1 MFCPNCGKKVSEDA
15 KFCQFCGA
23 RIETKETIQTA
34 VSFHLEDK
42 KGEARSQ
49 QRRSR
54 KLPLFIAT
62 VVILLGT
69 LAGTIKFVILPARQ
83 GTAVQWENVYIALSD
98 EGYILASDW
107 EQWEPI
113 LLSTDRS
120 EPIIASF
127 DPSGRYLYFFTNQ
140 NSSAETATL
149 MRAEYGK
156 LKAGSSRNDRYITH
170 VADNVSI
177 YGVLDES
184 GNYFHFTRDGSVIL
198 FEDANRTLCSYD
210 GKKVE
215 EIDYNVGLS
224 WHLSEEDQV
233 MYLVTPPGAQSST
246 LCLVDPKN
254 PGQRTVLAERV
265 HSVVSHRNLN
275 EIFYTTMDSADDRC
289 DLYLTGIN
297 RTPVLLASN
306 MREAKDLIV
315 SNTSNQYFY
324 YAESERSSQ
333 LAGDSGFS
341 IYTLNTLQDGTPVC
355 LQDNIWFS
363 FESEG
368 VFFYCVWTTEEQMD
382 AFMSPSEL
390 ENAGKIRYYAY
401 DIESRRS
408 VPMAQGLISQI
419 EADFGTIEKVTL
431 VGDRLFITCYD
442 FVQRKKSLL
451 AAPMDQEM
459 VDEYLILTNDG
470 QIYCE
475 SGGEL
480 YYIVNSFER
489 DGDYYVD
496 LYRYGKSGPELLME
510 DVTAWDTVIYE
521 DGDILVATDRSHVLE
536 NVLYNLV
543 IRTREGEQIP
553 VAEDVKRIIRVDED
567 TMLCISG
574 DDLYCFDGQQR
585 KLIAQNIQEI
595 ESKKELAGDSFE
607 MLSFFEHTPN

>member
-1 MFCPNCGKKVSEDA
+1 
-15 KFCQFCGA
+15 
-23 RIETKETIQTA
+23 
-34 VSFHLEDK
+34 
-42 KGEARSQ
+42 
-49 QRRSR
+49 
-54 KLPLFIAT
+54 
-62 VVILLGT
+62 
-69 LAGTIKFVILPARQ
+69 
-83 GTAVQWENVYIALSD
+83 
-98 EGYILASDW
+98 
-107 EQWEPI
+107 
-113 LLSTDRS
+113 
-120 EPIIASF
+120 
-127 DPSGRYLYFFTNQ
+127 
-140 NSSAETATL
+140 
-149 MRAEYGK
+149 
-156 LKAGSSRNDRYITH
+156 
-170 VADNVSI
+170 
-177 YGVLDES
+177 
-184 GNYFHFTRDGSVIL
+184 
-198 FEDANRTLCSYD
+198 
-210 GKKVE
+210 
-215 EIDYNVGLS
+215 
-224 WHLSEEDQV
+224 
-233 MYLVTPPGAQSST
+233 
-246 LCLVDPKN
+246 
-254 PGQRTVLAERV
+254 
-265 HSVVSHRNLN
+265 
-275 EIFYTTMDSADDRC
+275 MDSADDRC

-401 DIESRRS
+401 DIESRQS

>member
-54 KLPLFIAT
+54 KLPLFIAA

-98 EGYILASDW
+98 EGYVLASDW

-198 FEDANRTLCSYD
+198 FEDPNRTLCSYD

-224 WHLSEEDQV
+224 WYLSEEDQV

-246 LCLVDPKN
+246 LCLADPKN

-275 EIFYTTMDSADDRC
+275 EIFYTTMDSNDRYN
-289 DLYLTGIN
+289 LYLTGIN
-297 RTPVLLASN
+297 RSPVLLASN
-306 MREAKDLIV
+306 IRETKDLVV

-324 YAESERSSQ
+324 YAESERNSQ

-341 IYTLNTLQDGTPVC
+341 IYTLNALQDGTPVC
-355 LQDNIWFS
+355 LQDNIWFG

-390 ENAGKIRYYAY
+390 ENAGKIQYYAY
-401 DIESRRS
+401 DIESGRMVS
-408 VPMAQGLISQI
+408 VVQGLISQI
-419 EADFGTIEKVTL
+419 ESNFGTIEKVTL
-431 VGDRLFITCYD
+431 VDDHLFITCYD
-442 FVQRKKSLL
+442 FVQGKRSIL
-451 AAPMDQEM
+451 AAPMDQD
-459 VDEYLILTNDG
+459 VIGEYLILTNDG

-489 DGDYYVD
+489 DGYNYVD
-496 LYRYGKSGPELLME
+496 LCRYGKGGPEFLMD
-510 DVTAWDTVIYE
+510 DVLAISIGIYE
-521 DGDILVATDRSHVLE
+521 DGAILASTDHTYDSGNLFG
-536 NVLYNLV
+536 NLV
-543 IRTREGEQIP
+543 MRTKEGEQIL
-553 VAEDVKRIIRVDED
+553 VAEDVKRTIRVDED
-567 TMLCISG
+567 TMLYISG
-574 DDLYCFDGQQR
+574 DDLYCFDGQER
-585 KLIAQNIQEI
+585 KLITWDIRAI
-595 ESKKELAGDSFE
+595 ESKKELTVDIYE
-607 MLSFFEHTPN
+607 MLSF